1 MTYYKNNTKKVVIIG
16 AGPAGLAA
24 GYKATQQKINTVII
38 EMGAQAGGLSRT
50 ICYKGN
56 YFDIGGH
63 RFFTKNKEVLSWWRE
78 LLRQDF
84 LKVPRSSRIFYNG
97 KYFDYPISVKNVI
110 FGLGLGNAI
119 LILLSYIKARIFPSA
134 SEASLELWL
143 TNRFGKRLY
152 RIFFKNYSEKVWGM
166 PCENISADWAAERIK
181 GVSLSAAVRNALS
194 GGRNNKVKSLI
205 SEFYFPR
212 LGAGMM
218 YEAAARKIIE
228 QAGEIKFN
236 NEVVK
241 IKHAQKKI
249 ISLICR
255 DSLTGSTFE
264 VSGSDFCSSMPIT
277 SLVERMDPPAE
288 KQVLEACNKLRY
300 RSLVLVFLVIDTSD
314 FCQDTWIYV
323 HSPLVKAARIQNFR
337 KWSQDMLADPKT
349 STIGVEYFCDEGDAF
364 WRQSDEVLKD
374 LAVSELE
381 KVGLSRGKA
390 VLDSLVVRI
399 PKAYPVYE
407 RGYLQS
413 LDVVKGFCCGFS
425 NLQCMGRYGLFH
437 YNGMDH
443 SVLTGFLA
451 AQNLVGEQKDLW
463 NVNVEIWDD

>member
-1 MTYYKNNTKKVVIIG
+1 MTYYKRNAKKCVIIG

-24 GYKATQQKINTVII
+24 GFKLSGQKISTVIL
-38 EMGAQAGGLSRT
+38 EKDAQPGGISRT

-63 RFFTKNKEVLSWWRE
+63 RFFTKNKEVFGWWHD
-78 LLRQDF
+78 LLKEDF

-97 KYFDYPISVKNVI
+97 KYFDYPISVKNVL
-110 FGLGLGNAI
+110 FGLGFGGAI
-119 LILLSYIKARIFPSA
+119 LILASYIKARIFPLRA
-134 SEASLELWL
+134 EASLEQWL

-181 GVSLSAAVRNALS
+181 GVSLSAAVRNAIS
-194 GGRNNKVKSLI
+194 GGRNNKIKSLI

-218 YEAAARKIIE
+218 YEAAARKIIA
-228 QAGEIKFN
+228 QGGEIKFN
-236 NEVVK
+236 SEVVK
-241 IKHAQKKI
+241 IKHVERKI
-249 ISLICR
+249 ISLIYR
-255 DSLTGSTFE
+255 DTLTGNLFE
-264 VSGSDFCSSMPIT
+264 IEGSDFCSSMPIT
-277 SLVERMDPPAE
+277 SLVERMEPSVSG
-288 KQVLEACNKLRY
+288 QVLDVCKKLRY
-300 RSLVLVFLVIDTSD
+300 RSLILVFLVLDTKD
-314 FCQDTWIYV
+314 FCQDTWIYI

-337 KWSQDMLADPKT
+337 QWSKDMLADLKT
-349 STIGVEYFCDEGDAF
+349 STLGVEYFCDEQDGF

-374 LAVSELE
+374 LAVRELE
-381 KVGLSRGKA
+381 KIGLAKGKVA
-390 VLDSLVVRI
+390 LDSLVVRV

-407 RGYLQS
+407 RGYQQA
-413 LDVVKGFCCGFS
+413 LDVIKGFVSGFP

-451 AQNLVGEQKDLW
+451 AQNLMGAGKDLW
-463 NVNVEIWDD
+463 NVNVETWDD